1 MFLIEYDSSDY
12 PTKFNTSLIKIS
24 YSYGYERDY
33 KNYFKIFD
41 KLIYEYWLVDVIES
55 DKNIIG
61 DYYDNEISGKYSLK
75 INEDKYNHLQTI
87 LKIKDNLTLMEE
99 SEKKKIKDILDKA
112 LYDLS
117 EGYYEKN

>member
-1 MFLIEYDSSDY
+1 MFLIEYNSTDY

-24 YSYGYERDY
+24 YPHGSGRDD
-33 KNYFKIFD
+33 KNYLKISD
-41 KLIYEYWLVDVIES
+41 ELIYEYWLIDVIES
-55 DKNIIG
+55 DENIIG
-61 DYYDNEISGKYSLK
+61 DYYYNDILGKYSLK

-87 LKIKDNLTLMEE
+87 LKIKDSLTLIEKP
-99 SEKKKIKDILDKA
+99 EKKKIMDIIDKA